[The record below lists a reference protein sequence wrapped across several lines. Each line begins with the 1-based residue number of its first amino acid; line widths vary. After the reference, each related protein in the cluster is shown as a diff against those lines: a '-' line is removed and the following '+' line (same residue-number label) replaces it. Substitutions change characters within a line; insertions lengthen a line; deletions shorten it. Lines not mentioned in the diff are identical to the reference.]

1 MAIARERS
9 VPLEELVEEA
19 VISYPN
25 GLKSESKVWVKAT
38 QGSVSDL
45 WPAEDFTDWMAAEDR

>member
-1 MAIARERS
+1 M
-9 VPLEELVEEA
+9 PLEELVEEA